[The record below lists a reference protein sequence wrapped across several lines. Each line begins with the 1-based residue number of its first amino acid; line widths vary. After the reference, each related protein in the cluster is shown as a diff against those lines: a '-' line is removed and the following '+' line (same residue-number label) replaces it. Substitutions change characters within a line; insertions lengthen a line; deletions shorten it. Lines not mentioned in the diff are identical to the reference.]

1 MKKTITRKHAVAMF
15 QQLGQMAIGHLNDTD
30 IEAVMDN
37 IAALQTVAGQYNK
50 LAEELHKRLFEGV
63 NEARCEEYDRL
74 IKKGGKDAMAII
86 DTNYADIKALVI
98 KKVNVLANLEAKEI
112 SLEIAPVER
121 KAFVKAILKAQPKTP
136 QVAFN
141 ILDPIFKE
149 EPKEEVD
156 LTELDELL
164 K

>member
-1 MKKTITRKHAVAMF
+1 MRKTITRRQAIAMF
-15 QQLGQMAIGHLNDTD
+15 QQLGQMALGHLNDAD
-30 IEAVMDN
+30 IEKAMDN
-37 IAALQTVAGQYNK
+37 IAELQKVAEQYSK
-50 LAEELHKRLFEGV
+50 LSEELHKRLFEGID
-63 NEARCEEYDRL
+63 EARCEEYDRL
-74 IKKGGKDAMAII
+74 IKEGGKDAMAII

-98 KKVNVLANLEAKEI
+98 KKVNVLANLEAKEV
-112 SLEIAPVER
+112 SLEISPVER

-141 ILDPIFKE
+141 ILETIFKE
-149 EPKEEVD
+149 EPKEDVN